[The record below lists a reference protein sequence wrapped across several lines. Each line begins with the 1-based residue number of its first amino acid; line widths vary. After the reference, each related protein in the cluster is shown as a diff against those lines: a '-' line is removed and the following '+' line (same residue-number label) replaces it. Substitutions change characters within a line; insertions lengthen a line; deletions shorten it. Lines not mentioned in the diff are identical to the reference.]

1 MSFRKSFRKKEQLIA
16 PEHWFE
22 HLNLR
27 APKGTHY
34 QKLDDNTVI
43 LRPDQGETSFVV
55 KLSLPTDL
63 QHISINNVD
72 DLFELLYRAQREP
85 IVEILHYIVGGNE
98 VSEKDYT
105 TQFGNNDTI
114 HLKHSMFMEEFP
126 PPFDLHIMMNNNKYP
141 FKMERIPFASL
152 TESIFKSNNYS
163 LFDLTLRLDESTN
176 KFNLQFHYDLT
187 RAKTINETLSYE
199 SMILDYTTGKIEV
212 LELKQTLEK
221 KEANK
226 HARKVFSYYRK
237 LQEIENHF
245 NISFDLSDHLTITD
259 LENLEKIYISF
270 ILNQFYYSP
279 DFKIDE
285 LKFTINKN
293 LETEESKNIYSQN
306 ESAAFAGDAPLSFS
320 LLGHNFT
327 FIEKII
333 FPKTSFKN
341 QNTINNAEY
350 EIIVDVQNA
359 NDLQIKYSKLFDS
372 SNDLKTTI
380 LDMNDLVL
388 ELENAVCIDFK

>member
-1 MSFRKSFRKKEQLIA
+1 M
-16 PEHWFE
+16 
-22 HLNLR
+22 
-27 APKGTHY
+27 
-34 QKLDDNTVI
+34 
-43 LRPDQGETSFVV
+43 
-55 KLSLPTDL
+55 
-63 QHISINNVD
+63 
-72 DLFELLYRAQREP
+72 
-85 IVEILHYIVGGNE
+85 
-98 VSEKDYT
+98 
-105 TQFGNNDTI
+105 
-114 HLKHSMFMEEFP
+114 
-126 PPFDLHIMMNNNKYP
+126 
-141 FKMERIPFASL
+141 
-152 TESIFKSNNYS
+152 
-163 LFDLTLRLDESTN
+163 
-176 KFNLQFHYDLT
+176 
-187 RAKTINETLSYE
+187 
-199 SMILDYTTGKIEV
+199 
-212 LELKQTLEK
+212 
-221 KEANK
+221 
-226 HARKVFSYYRK
+226 
-237 LQEIENHF
+237 
-245 NISFDLSDHLTITD
+245 TITD